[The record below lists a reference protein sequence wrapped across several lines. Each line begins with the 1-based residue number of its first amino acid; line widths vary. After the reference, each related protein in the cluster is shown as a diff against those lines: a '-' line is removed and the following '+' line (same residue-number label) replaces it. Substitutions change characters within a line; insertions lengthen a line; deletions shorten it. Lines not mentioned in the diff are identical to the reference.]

1 MRIGTIKEIKNNENR
16 VGLTPSA
23 VSKLVKHGH
32 DVYVQMSAGAG
43 SGFADDEY
51 AKAGAKVLHHAEDV
65 LKNIDLLVKVKEPIP
80 EEYPLLPLLKGK
92 VLYTYLHLA
101 ACEKKLTEELMNNH
115 ITSIAY
121 ETIEDEN
128 GLLPCLTPMSEVAGV
143 LAIQYGAQY
152 LQKKYDGVGVTLGRV
167 NGANVAET
175 VVVGGGVVGRKAAH
189 TAIGMGS
196 NVTVFEANEQ
206 RAEFVRKELTSEL
219 CGPYLERL
227 QVMVSKPEV
236 LKEKLKT
243 ADLLVGAV
251 LVHGAKAPRVVSE
264 EMIKSMKKG
273 AVVVDVAIDQGGC
286 VWGAKPTSHQNPIYD
301 IEGKV
306 FCCITNMPGQA
317 PLQSTQ
323 ALTHSTVPYLIQ
335 MAEHGVIAALKADK
349 GLAKGVNTHNG
360 ALVYKAVADALGL
373 PFTPLVL

>member
-1 MRIGTIKEIKNNENR
+1 MRIGTIREIKNNENR
-16 VGLTPSA
+16 VGLTPEA
-23 VSKLVKHGH
+23 VAKLVKHGH
-32 DVYVQMSAGAG
+32 EVYVQMSAGDG
-43 SGFADDEY
+43 SGFSDDAY
-51 AKAGAKVLHHAEDV
+51 AKAGAKMLHHASDV
-65 LKNIDLLVKVKEPIP
+65 LKHVDILVNVKEPIP

-101 ACEKKLTEELMNNH
+101 ACEKKLTEELMKNH

-121 ETIEDEN
+121 ETIEDEK
-128 GLLPCLTPMSEVAGV
+128 GQLPCLAPMSEVAGV

-175 VVVGGGVVGRKAAH
+175 VVVGGGIVGRKAAH

-196 NVTVFEANEQ
+196 NVTVFEANDQ
-206 RAEFVRKELTSEL
+206 RAEFTRKELTSEL

-227 QVMVSKPEV
+227 QVMVSKPEA
-236 LKEKLKT
+236 LSSKLRT

-251 LVHGAKAPRVVSE
+251 LLHGAKAPRIVTE
-264 EMIKSMKKG
+264 EMVKAMKKG
-273 AVVVDVAIDQGGC
+273 AVIIDVAIDQGGC
-286 VWGAKPTSHQNPIYD
+286 IWGSRPTTHENPIYD
-301 IEGKV
+301 IEGKI

-323 ALTHSTVPYLIQ
+323 ALTHSTVPYLIT
-335 MAEHGVIAALKADK
+335 MAEKGVIAALKANP

-360 ALVYKAVADALGL
+360 KLVYKAVADALGL
-373 PFTPLVL
+373 PFTPLTL

>member
-1 MRIGTIKEIKNNENR
+1 MRIGTIREIKNNENR
-16 VGLTPSA
+16 VGLTPEA
-23 VSKLVKHGH
+23 VAKLVKHGH
-32 DVYVQMSAGAG
+32 EVYVQMSAGDG
-43 SGFADDEY
+43 SGFSDDAY
-51 AKAGAKVLHHAEDV
+51 AKAGAKMLHHASDV
-65 LKNIDLLVKVKEPIP
+65 LKHVDILVNVKEPIP

-101 ACEKKLTEELMNNH
+101 ACEKKLTEELMKNH

-121 ETIEDEN
+121 ETIEDEK
-128 GLLPCLTPMSEVAGV
+128 GQLPCLAPMSEVAGV

-175 VVVGGGVVGRKAAH
+175 VVVGGGIVGRKAAH

-196 NVTVFEANEQ
+196 NVTVFEANDQ
-206 RAEFVRKELTSEL
+206 CAEFTRKELTSEL

-227 QVMVSKPEV
+227 QVMVSKPEA
-236 LKEKLKT
+236 LSSKLRT

-251 LVHGAKAPRVVSE
+251 LLHGAKAPRIVTE
-264 EMIKSMKKG
+264 EMVKAMKKG
-273 AVVVDVAIDQGGC
+273 AVIIDVAIDQGGC
-286 VWGAKPTSHQNPIYD
+286 IWGSRPTTHENPIYD
-301 IEGKV
+301 IEGKI

-323 ALTHSTVPYLIQ
+323 ALTHSTVPYLIT
-335 MAEHGVIAALKADK
+335 MAEKGVIAALKANP

-360 ALVYKAVADALGL
+360 KLVYKAVADALGL
-373 PFTPLVL
+373 PFTPLTL